1 MFWQVLIAT
10 LVGIWLGTR
19 LQQNKETEIQA
30 GSNSSG
36 GISMGSPLFEALVG
50 KVPSQRGET
59 VITEGTAGVTTAV
72 NTLNV
77 LSTILSYP
85 VQRGQVLHLRP
96 SDFIYLDAQSG
107 VPADLPANSYWELQA
122 ADPSQRSVK
131 VITAG
136 VLGQV
141 QNNQDSTLKKYLGVA
156 YSLGPDY
163 ILRVQLNSSVALVV
177 ANSDYIISGELE
189 FASL

>member
-1 MFWQVLIAT
+1 
-10 LVGIWLGTR
+10 
-19 LQQNKETEIQA
+19 
-30 GSNSSG
+30 
-36 GISMGSPLFEALVG
+36 MGSPLFEALVG

-141 QNNQDSTLKKYLGVA
+141 QNNQDYTLKKCLGVA

-163 ILRVQLNSSVALVV
+163 ILRVQLNSSMALVV